1 MSFVIDLDAA
11 ERREVQYPNGIPI
24 KYREEQ
30 FIYPAELPAKALD
43 PLLSDELD
51 LVGLL
56 RDVVEAS
63 ENPTASVV
71 IDLVFK
77 RPQLPRRFVDAIY
90 EVHRILL
97 GREEYE
103 RFEELGPS
111 LPAYIRLTMGLVK
124 VYGVDLGKLF
134 GLGDSS
140 ESDGETSS
148 PTSADSTTGLTP
160 EESGDS
166 PESQASSG

>member
-11 ERREVQYPNGIPI
+11 ERREVQYPHGIPV

-43 PLLSDELD
+43 PLLSEELD

-63 ENPTASVV
+63 ENPTVGLVV
-71 IDLVFK
+71 DLLFK
-77 RPQLPRRFVDAIY
+77 RPHLPRRFVEAIY

-97 GREEYE
+97 GKEEYE
-103 RFEELGPS
+103 RFEDLGPS
-111 LPAYIRLTMGLVK
+111 LPAYVRLTMGLIK
-124 VYGVDLGKLF
+124 VYGVDLGKSF

-148 PTSADSTTGLTP
+148 PTSASTTGSTP
-160 EESGDS
+160 EESGGSQES
-166 PESQASSG
+166 PASSD